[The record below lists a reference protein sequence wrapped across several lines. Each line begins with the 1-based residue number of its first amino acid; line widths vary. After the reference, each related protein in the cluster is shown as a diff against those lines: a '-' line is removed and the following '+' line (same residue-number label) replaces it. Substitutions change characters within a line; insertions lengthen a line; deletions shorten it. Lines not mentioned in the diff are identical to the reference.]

1 MCHSLSPASCR
12 LQAPK
17 VGFTGSVDLF
27 LQPLKHLKLQHHS
40 LQKPAAAA
48 MSEPANM
55 DDSPPPDQPDLL
67 RYVFPLVHRQS

>member
-12 LQAPK
+12 LLSPE
-17 VGFTGSVDLF
+17 VGFACSVDLF
-27 LQPLKHLKLQHHS
+27 LQPLKHLKFQNHS

-48 MSEPANM
+48 MSEPADM
-55 DDSPPPDQPDLL
+55 DYSPPPDQHDQL